1 MRVYSVTTKL
11 IMGTAHVGDSPGWS
25 TGSAGAGGFP
35 AAMQAILVAQIP
47 EYAKSTSPPRSA
59 VAAADEVTAS
69 ALHRVKVFA
78 TKIFAAAL

>member
-1 MRVYSVTTKL
+1 
-11 IMGTAHVGDSPGWS
+11 
-25 TGSAGAGGFP
+25 
-35 AAMQAILVAQIP
+35 MQAILVAQIP